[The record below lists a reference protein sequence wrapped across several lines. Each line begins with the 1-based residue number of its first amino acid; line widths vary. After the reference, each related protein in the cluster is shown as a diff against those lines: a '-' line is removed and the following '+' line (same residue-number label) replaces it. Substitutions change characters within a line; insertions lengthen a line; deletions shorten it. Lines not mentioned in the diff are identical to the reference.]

1 MPWSASLVWTIEWDE
16 RAVKELKK
24 LDKQI
29 QRDILHYLKS
39 RIATDQSPRRF
50 GKALLGDKAGLWRY
64 RVKDYRIICL
74 IEDGNLVVL
83 VLKTS
88 HRKEVYD

>member
-1 MPWSASLVWTIEWDE
+1 MVWTIEWDE

-39 RIATDQSPRRF
+39 RIATDESPRRF

>member
-1 MPWSASLVWTIEWDE
+1 MVWTIEWDE

-39 RIATDQSPRRF
+39 RIATDESPRRF

-88 HRKEVYD
+88 HRKVVYD

>member
-1 MPWSASLVWTIEWDE
+1 LVWTIEWDE

-39 RIATDQSPRRF
+39 RIATDESPRRF

-88 HRKEVYD
+88 HRKVVYD

>member
-1 MPWSASLVWTIEWDE
+1 MVWTIEWDE

-39 RIATDQSPRRF
+39 RIATDESPRRF
-50 GKALLGDKAGLWRY
+50 GKALLGDKVGLWRY